1 MPIEWTDTERNGAHA
16 IVGDLELY
24 IHPVSPR
31 WFFASLNS
39 AGSSYDDATLESRY
53 AKSMPTAKAAAERMA
68 REWIIRQARAFGLG
82 VQGD

>member
-1 MPIEWTDTERNGAHA
+1 MIEWKDTERNGVHA

-31 WFFASLNS
+31 RFFVSLNS

-53 AKSMPTAKAAAERMA
+53 AKSMPTAKATAERLA
-68 REWIIRQARAFGLG
+68 REWVTRQAAAWGME
-82 VQGD
+82 VKGD